1 MPLARNA
8 VYKLQKQQKF
18 VPEKLTAFP
27 PVLKTPIESIEEL
40 QKVLLQKSC
49 TQKLQSRKP
58 EKVLPEKWAELNF
71 PLLCKPRFA
80 QNRESGESLSA
91 EMDRI
96 SPLIINLKLQSRIA
110 RKKLIWKKSTEFPL
124 GVNQNCSQN
133 QEKIIGHPE
142 KWAAFPLFA
151 NPKLQS
157 RKPEKNLPEKWA
169 GFPPSMNPKLQSQ
182 ISRNSSS
189 RKIGSISPFCEPNNC
204 KVANQK
210 ISFQKMG
217 RISP

>member
-1 MPLARNA
+1 MVVVWLFLLLVVVVVVGVVVVSRSSKDSASQMGSICPLRETRST
-8 VYKLQKQQKF
+8 KICLQKQQKF

-40 QKVLLQKSC
+40 QKALLQKSC

-80 QNRESGESLSA
+80 QNRKSGESLSA

-110 RKKLIWKKSTEFPL
+110 GKKAHL
-124 GVNQNCSQN
+124 
-133 QEKIIGHPE
+133 EKIDRISPWRE
-142 KWAAFPLFA
+142 
-151 NPKLQS
+151 PKLQS
-157 RKPEKNLPEKWA
+157 K
-169 GFPPSMNPKLQSQ
+169 
-182 ISRNSSS
+182 S
-189 RKIGSISPFCEPNNC
+189 RKNHRTS
-204 KVANQK
+204 
-210 ISFQKMG
+210 
-217 RISP
+217 